1 MVPSLSFSFS
11 FSLSL
16 FLKGKEE
23 RNKKKDREKQGHP
36 VWHSVSITML
46 HVSLA
51 PAPPR
56 PHPLALYNFKAPNG
70 VRFPRPIF
78 LRESGSCETLEDSCA
93 PLFCGNQDS
102 RETRKDSGA
111 AFFAAKRSQ
120 RITATFQRRTLFVMR
135 SSLWRSDRARDF
147 IILDKSP
154 MKPPRLGEQNFS
166 PILLPSLV
174 PRE

>member
-1 MVPSLSFSFS
+1 MAQRLNYNAARQSRSRP
-11 FSLSL
+11 
-16 FLKGKEE
+16 
-23 RNKKKDREKQGHP
+23 
-36 VWHSVSITML
+36 
-46 HVSLA
+46 
-51 PAPPR
+51 PPR

-102 RETRKDSGA
+102 RDTRKDSGA

-166 PILLPSLV
+166 PILARVLCLESKRKN
-174 PRE
+174 REGDTRETLKRLAVSG